1 MKYLALWF
9 ESPIQSWSIDSKFS
23 LRSTFSFPTKS
34 GIAGIILSSLGR
46 GGEEKEFLR
55 NFASLRETAIS
66 FKDKN
71 SNSSTSNMIDF
82 QVVGN
87 DFDENDE
94 WELNMI
100 PKKRDGG
107 KAVGGG
113 SKLTY
118 RHYLQNAYFGVV
130 QEINESIAGEV
141 IDGLQN
147 PHWPIYLGRRCCIPS
162 YPIYNGVFD
171 SETKAIDKLFDIA
184 KSKNLFEVER
194 MIEGYVEEA
203 FDTFYI
209 MDVPIIFGKRKEYR
223 DRQISIIRKSYG

>member
-87 DFDENDE
+87 GFDENDE

-171 SETKAIDKLFDIA
+171 SETEAMDKLFDIA
-184 KSKNLFEVER
+184 KSKNLYEIER
-194 MIEGYVEEA
+194 MVEGYVEEA
-203 FDTFYI
+203 IDTFYI
-209 MDVPIIFGKRKEYR
+209 MDVPITFGKRKEYR
-223 DRQISIIRKSYG
+223 DRQISIIRKSFG

>member
-46 GGEEKEFLR
+46 GGEEKEFLKS
-55 NFASLRETAIS
+55 FASFKETAIS
-66 FKDKN
+66 FKNKN
-71 SNSSTSNMIDF
+71 SNSSTPNMIDY

-87 DFDENDE
+87 GFDENDE
-94 WELNMI
+94 WQSNMI
-100 PKKRDGG
+100 PKMRNGG
-107 KAVGGG
+107 KANKGGV
-113 SKLTY
+113 KLTFRY
-118 RHYLQNAYFGVV
+118 YLQNAYFGVV
-130 QEINESIAGEV
+130 QEIDDSIAGEV
-141 IDGLQN
+141 IDGLQS

-171 SETKAIDKLFDIA
+171 SDTEAMDKLFDIA
-184 KSKNLFEVER
+184 NSKNLSEIER
-194 MIEGYVEEA
+194 MVEGYVEEA

-209 MDVPIIFGKRKEYR
+209 MDVPVTFGKRKEYR